1 MDTYRQNVRF
11 ARSIDGVRI
20 AYAITGSGYPQVRAT
35 HWLGHLD
42 YDWQTPIW
50 RPWIEA
56 LSARRT
62 LLRYDCRGCGLSDRD
77 IEAITLDAFVSDLEA
92 VVDAAGLD
100 RFALMGM
107 SQGGAVSIVYAARH
121 PERVSHLVLC
131 GAFARGMARRNP
143 TPEQA
148 QRMEAMI
155 KLVELGWGQ
164 QNPAFL
170 QLFTSQFVPSAT
182 LAQMHGFNEIQRHA
196 TSPHMAATIIRGF
209 TELDATQYLG
219 QVRCPTLVFHCRG
232 DVRVPFDEGRFVAAS
247 IPGARLQP
255 LDTDNH
261 LPLPGEPAYD
271 RLMSDIDA
279 FLPYLDARAA
289 GDTRLSGLTHR
300 ELDILNLVARGL
312 DNAQIAAHL
321 DLAEKTVRNNITRI
335 FDKIAV
341 ENRAQ
346 AIVFA
351 RNAGLGQ

>member
-11 ARSIDGVRI
+11 ARTVDGVRI
-20 AYAITGSGYPQVRAT
+20 AYAVTGSGYPLVRAA

-42 YDWQTPIW
+42 YDWQAPVF
-50 RPWIEA
+50 RPWMEA
-56 LSARRT
+56 LSSRRA
-62 LLRYDCRGCGLSDRD
+62 LLRYDGRGCGLSDRD
-77 IEAITLDAFVSDLEA
+77 IDVITLDALVSDLEA
-92 VVDAAGLD
+92 AVDAAGLD
-100 RFALMGM
+100 RFALFGI
-107 SQGGAVSIVYAARH
+107 SQGGAVSIVYAARQ

-131 GAFARGMARRNP
+131 GAFARGMAKRNP
-143 TPEQA
+143 TPEHA

-170 QLFTSQFVPSAT
+170 QLFTSQFFPSAT

-196 TSPHMAATIIRGF
+196 TSPRTAAAIIRGIAQIDVS
-209 TELDATQYLG
+209 EYLA
-219 QVRCPTLVFHCRG
+219 QVGCPTLVLHSRRE
-232 DVRVPFDEGRFVAAS
+232 VRIPFDEGRFVAAS
-247 IPGARLQP
+247 IPGAHLQP
-255 LDTDNH
+255 LDSDNH
-261 LPLPGEPAYD
+261 VPLVGEPAYD
-271 RLMSDIDA
+271 QMMAAIDA
-279 FLPYLDARAA
+279 FVPYRDARAV
-289 GDTRLSGLTHR
+289 GDTRLAGLTHR

-321 DLAEKTVRNNITRI
+321 DLAEKTVRNNITHI
-335 FDKIAV
+335 FDKITV